1 MSQSALPV
9 TDADLH
15 AHCDGGLAKSRRRDV
30 EAFLAANS
38 DARARMRLWQQQQ
51 AQARAFLDPVLA
63 EPVPLRLNIA
73 RLDGGAGG
81 RAAAWRKTL
90 FGFIGGF
97 ALGIA
102 LAGVLFLTLGGR

>member
-1 MSQSALPV
+1 MSLNTLPV

-15 AHCDGGLAKSRRRDV
+15 AHCDGRLGKARRRDV
-30 EAFLAANS
+30 EAFLADNS
-38 DARARMRLWQQQQ
+38 DAQGRMALWDKQRADLRT
-51 AQARAFLDPVLA
+51 FLDPVLA

-73 RLDGGAGG
+73 RLDGGAGA